1 MRVRFWMKGFVIVP
15 ALCLVGLS
23 AAAQQTGDPVADAAR
38 KAREAKKDT
47 TKPKKVYTDD
57 DVKRS
62 APEPVPAPAAAPV
75 DASGTAAATA
85 VQAAGGA
92 AKTGDGAKTGDR
104 AKTGDGAKSGDGAK
118 PGDAAKTGEPTKTED
133 PNGQAAWRRRFQVQ
147 RDKITKA
154 EKELEIL
161 GRELEKAQM
170 EYYPDPQ
177 KAMKQQNSRADI
189 NAINAK
195 IDAKKK
201 EVAQLQQGL
210 DDMEEQLRKSG
221 GDPGWAR

>member
-1 MRVRFWMKGFVIVP
+1 MQMRFWIKAFAVVP
-15 ALCLVGLS
+15 VLCLAGLS
-23 AAAQQTGDPVADAAR
+23 VAAHQQGSSQQQTGDPVADAAR

-62 APEPVPAPAAAPV
+62 APEPAAAAPAAAPV
-75 DASGTAAATA
+75 DASGTTAATA
-85 VQAAGGA
+85 VQATGDATKSTA
-92 AKTGDGAKTGDR
+92 ALKTGDTTAKT
-104 AKTGDGAKSGDGAK
+104 AEAT
-118 PGDAAKTGEPTKTED
+118 PTED
-133 PNGQAAWRRRFQVQ
+133 PNGELAWRKRFQAQ
-147 RDKITKA
+147 RDKIAKA
-154 EKELEIL
+154 EKDLDIL
-161 GRELEKAQM
+161 GRELEKAQV

-195 IDAKKK
+195 IDAKRK
-201 EVAQLQQGL
+201 EVEQLRQGL
-210 DDMEEQLRKSG
+210 DEMEEQLRKSG

>member
-1 MRVRFWMKGFVIVP
+1 MRVRFWMKGCVIVP

-23 AAAQQTGDPVADAAR
+23 ATAQQTGDPVADAAR

-62 APEPVPAPAAAPV
+62 APEPVPAPAAAPGG
-75 DASGTAAATA
+75 ASGTAAATA

-92 AKTGDGAKTGDR
+92 AKTGDAAKAVEAAKTGD
-104 AKTGDGAKSGDGAK
+104 A
-118 PGDAAKTGEPTKTED
+118 TKTED
-133 PNGQAAWRRRFQVQ
+133 PNGQAAWRRRFQAQ